1 MRTPQPPPGPVW
13 APSGPKHAQELP
25 DRLIAAVAATQ
36 HGLVTTTQL
45 LNLGL
50 TRKMIKT
57 RARAGTLHRVHRGVY
72 SVGTAPTTR
81 ESHWLAA
88 VLACGPDALLAYTG
102 AGALWDIRASAATL
116 IDVISPTRAGRA
128 RDGIRVHRAANLTDA
143 DRAVRK
149 GIPVTALPRTI
160 IDLATVL
167 NHDALEY
174 TIHRA
179 ESKRLVTVG
188 ELHEALARLRGHPG
202 TGQVRA
208 IVGDPW
214 HALEART
221 RGRKERR
228 FLAICRE
235 HGIEPPRVNE
245 WIGLPIAS
253 GGFEVDFHWPERGLV
268 VEIDERASHA
278 TVRAFRN
285 DRARDRLLG
294 DAGWRVIRFAEEE
307 LSAGAAVAEA
317 VVRALRP

>member
-1 MRTPQPPPGPVW
+1 MVHSRT
-13 APSGPKHAQELP
+13 
-25 DRLIAAVAATQ
+25 
-36 HGLVTTTQL
+36 
-45 LNLGL
+45 
-50 TRKMIKT
+50 
-57 RARAGTLHRVHRGVY
+57 RAGTLHRIHRGVY
-72 SVGTAPTTR
+72 AVGHPPTTR
-81 ESHWLAA
+81 EAHWLAA
-88 VLACGPDALLAYTG
+88 VLACGPGSLLAYAS
-102 AGALWDIRASAATL
+102 AGALWGVRASAAAL
-116 IDVISPTRAGRA
+116 IDVVSPTRAGRT
-128 RDGIRVHRAANLTDA
+128 RDGIRVHRGAKLTDA
-143 DRAVRK
+143 DRALRN

-174 TIHRA
+174 AIHRA

-188 ELHEALARLRGHPG
+188 ELHQALHRLRGHPG
-202 TGQVRA
+202 TGPVRG

-235 HGIEPPRVNE
+235 HGVEPPRVNE
-245 WIGLPIAS
+245 WIALPIAS

-268 VEIDERASHA
+268 VEVDERASHD

-307 LSAGAAVAEA
+307 LSDAAAVADA
-317 VVRALRP
+317 VLRALRR